1 MSCSCVI
8 LAGGTSFRMKEDKA
22 LLFDN
27 VNQLNQRL
35 TDLGF
40 TTVIACGNKNRV
52 DLFDGNCIPD
62 PSGSN
67 SLPDVIRFFVNSTE
81 GEIQFF
87 PCDMYLLSTESIQ
100 SILNQSPGIPVD
112 HNGREQYTLARTHSG
127 WIPSEQ
133 PTLREL
139 FATFPRNDMGE
150 HGIELMNFNHP
161 DQLEVLS
168 KLNR

>member
-1 MSCSCVI
+1 MSCTCVI
-8 LAGGTSFRMKEDKA
+8 LAGGTSLRMKEDKA

-27 VNQLNQRL
+27 VNQLNRQL

-40 TTVIACGNKNRV
+40 TTVIACGNKKRV
-52 DLFDGNCIPD
+52 GLFDGNCIPD
-62 PSGSN
+62 SSDVN

-87 PCDMYLLSTESIQ
+87 PCDMYLLSPESIQ

-127 WIPSEQ
+127 WTPSKQ
-133 PTLREL
+133 STLREL
-139 FATFPRNDMGE
+139 FVSFPRNDMRE

-161 DQLEVLS
+161 EQLEVLN